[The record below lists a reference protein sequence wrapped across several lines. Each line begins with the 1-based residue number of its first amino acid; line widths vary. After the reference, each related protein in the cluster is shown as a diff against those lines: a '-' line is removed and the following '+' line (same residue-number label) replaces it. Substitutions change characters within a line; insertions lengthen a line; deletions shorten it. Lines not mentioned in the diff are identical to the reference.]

1 MKSLCID
8 ASRREYLFFFEM
20 KERRICS
27 FKKAFFIRDVA
38 SAPAIVPKYL
48 LLARSCRADLSDEY
62 PLSGVKRK

>member
-1 MKSLCID
+1 
-8 ASRREYLFFFEM
+8 M

-62 PLSGVKRK
+62 PLSGVKRT